1 MYTMLW
7 KRAISRTQFSPLN
20 FLRPSL
26 PSRVIPSWSLQHPTL
41 SIFPSIYPLIH
52 LSPPSHSSF
61 HPYPASSAKMP
72 NETRTI
78 HGCAH
83 RETTSILSQSILQN
97 VNSNRIIRTANAKQN
112 QIYLKQLQITW
123 HIFLVNCSFLI
134 GNLINPK
141 CHENHWTSLDQRT
154 KKKFSPLFQ
163 SNPTYQKKET
173 YHRKYIRKKRRG
185 K

>member
-1 MYTMLW
+1 
-7 KRAISRTQFSPLN
+7 
-20 FLRPSL
+20 
-26 PSRVIPSWSLQHPTL
+26 
-41 SIFPSIYPLIH
+41 
-52 LSPPSHSSF
+52 
-61 HPYPASSAKMP
+61 MP

-97 VNSNRIIRTANAKQN
+97 VNSNRIIRTANAKRN

-154 KKKFSPLFQ
+154 KKNSLLF
-163 SNPTYQKKET
+163 SNPIQPIKKKKPIIENIFEKREEENKGNEPCGGLRLERGGT
-173 YHRKYIRKKRRG
+173 SERINRKRFGEMERSVMRTWPSG
-185 K
+185 V